1 VAQERTMGA
10 MQESLGLKHENL
22 ELKMRLVEMEKQ
34 LKLDP
39 SFEVEALQEQQQQ
52 LYQQTQQA
60 VWQVELQQQYLQMPA
75 VAFEGG
81 LQTAGGSQGS
91 LMGSGAAGNSSSGDL
106 QRQPGN
112 QDSTPVG
119 TPKAAVA
126 N

>member
-1 VAQERTMGA
+1 MGA

-81 LQTAGGSQGS
+81 MQTAGGSQGS
-91 LMGSGAAGNSSSGDL
+91 LMGSGAADSSSGDL
-106 QRQPGN
+106 QRQPGSN

-119 TPKAAVA
+119 TPKAAGA
-126 N
+126 QG